1 MKYIDNP
8 VIEETSV
15 AKILMN
21 KFPAVFSNKLGKL
34 NKFKVQ
40 LQLKPDAKPIFF
52 KPRPVPFALKPK
64 VDEALDKLIETGILK
79 SVNYSDYATPITPV
93 LKSDGTVRVCGD
105 YSVTLNKVL
114 HIDRYPLPRIEEL
127 FARLHEGKEFSKL
140 DLSMAYM
147 QLELTEDSQPLTCI
161 NTHRGLFQ
169 FTRLVFGLSSAPAIF
184 QKTMERILA
193 GIEGICFV
201 IDKDGLH
208 TSPGKVKAIKEA
220 EPPKNVSQLKSFL
233 GLVNYY
239 RSFVPR
245 MSTILGPLHDLLKM
259 GAKWMWSEA
268 HQSAFE
274 TVKRALESELA
285 LAHYDPRLS
294 TVLTVDASPTGLG
307 AVLAQQQ
314 EDGSERVIA
323 FASRAL
329 IPSERVY
336 SQIQKKRPRLFW
348 C

>member
-1 MKYIDNP
+1 ML
-8 VIEETSV
+8 S
-15 AKILMN
+15 L
-21 KFPAVFSNKLGKL
+21 
-34 NKFKVQ
+34 
-40 LQLKPDAKPIFF
+40 FF

-193 GIEGICFV
+193 GIEGICIFLDDILISGPNKDTHRKRLNEVLNRLQEAGLTLQKEKCVFFQKSIEYLGFV

-245 MSTILGPLHDLLKM
+245 MSTILGPLHDLLKWVQN
-259 GAKWMWSEA
+259 GC
-268 HQSAFE
+268 
-274 TVKRALESELA
+274 
-285 LAHYDPRLS
+285 AHYDPRLS

-314 EDGSERVIA
+314 EDGSESDSVRFSGA
-323 FASRAL
+323 H
-329 IPSERVY
+329 P
-336 SQIQKKRPRLFW
+336 K
-348 C
+348 